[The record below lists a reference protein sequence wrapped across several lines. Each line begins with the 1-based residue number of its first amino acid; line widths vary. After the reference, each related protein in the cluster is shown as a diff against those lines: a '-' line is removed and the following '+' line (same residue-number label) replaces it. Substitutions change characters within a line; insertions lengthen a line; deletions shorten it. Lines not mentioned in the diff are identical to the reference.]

1 MTFSLPA
8 VAVGA
13 IGTSI
18 IAAMVSLVGLTVS
31 KEQKVSELRQA
42 WIDALRDDLA
52 ELIAHAHAIHGAASA
67 EYETRL
73 ALWADVKENFSGIN
87 RVSASIQLRLNP
99 KESAAQTILGCMKEL
114 EVLLSSDQRI
124 DFKAL
129 ADVERRLVAEAQS
142 FLKAEW
148 ERVKRGEPAYRWA
161 KRTSWVGLILLVITL
176 LYAGWTIQPGPVSA
190 SAAHEVSH
198 SK

>member
-1 MTFSLPA
+1 MMLSLPA
-8 VAVGA
+8 AAVGA
-13 IGTSI
+13 IGASI
-18 IAAMVSLVGLTVS
+18 VAAMVSLVGLTVS

-52 ELIAHAHAIHGAASA
+52 ELVAHAHAIHGASSA
-67 EYETRL
+67 EYKTRL
-73 ALWADVKENFSGIN
+73 ELWVGVKENFSGIN
-87 RVSASIQLRLNP
+87 RVSASVQLRLNP
-99 KESAAQTILGCMKEL
+99 TESAAQTILSCMKEL

-129 ADVERRLVAEAQS
+129 ADIERRLVAEAQS

-161 KRTSWVGLILLVITL
+161 KSTSWVGLILLVITL
-176 LYAGWTIQPGPVSA
+176 LYAGWTIQPEST
-190 SAAHEVSH
+190 SAAQAVSH
-198 SK
+198 PK